1 MPLSE
6 ESDKVKSFGLIPSAE
21 EIPKQPG
28 IDSVVGLL
36 VVSLMKIYNEKEQA
50 EQGKLQNVNFEEKKS
65 TRKWNG
71 AKSCVRGDKLIKK
84 LKREW

>member
-6 ESDKVKSFGLIPSAE
+6 ESDKVKSFGLISSAE

-71 AKSCVRGDKLIKK
+71 AKSCVQGDKGI
-84 LKREW
+84 